1 MNPTVKDIIGIK
13 PGKLRAFICDSP
25 KGCNSARVQVQHV
38 KRMYMP
44 EGVANYSVHTQWENN
59 IVVITTIAKQKDI
72 KRKEDSEKGGNGN
85 D

>member
-25 KGCNSARVQVQHV
+25 KACNSARVQVQHV

-44 EGVANYSVHTQWENN
+44 EGVANYSVHTQCEDN
-59 IVVITTIAKQKDI
+59 IVVITAIAKQDDMERNCNNK
-72 KRKEDSEKGGNGN
+72 
-85 D
+85 

>member
-25 KGCNSARVQVQHV
+25 KACNSARVQVQHV

-44 EGVANYSVHTQWENN
+44 EGVDNYTVHTQWEDN
-59 IVVITTIAKQKDI
+59 IVVITAIAKQKDM
-72 KRKEDSEKGGNGN
+72 KRKEDDEKGGNGN

>member
-44 EGVANYSVHTQWENN
+44 EGVENYSVHIQWEDN
-59 IVVITTIAKQKDI
+59 IVVITAIAKQDDMKKNGI
-72 KRKEDSEKGGNGN
+72 KEGGNGN
-85 D
+85 A

>member
-44 EGVANYSVHTQWENN
+44 EGVENYTVHTQWEDN
-59 IVVITTIAKQKDI
+59 IVVITAIAKQDEMKKNGI
-72 KRKEDSEKGGNGN
+72 KEGGNRN
-85 D
+85 A

>member
-25 KGCNSARVQVQHV
+25 KACNSARVQVQHV

-44 EGVANYSVHTQWENN
+44 EGVANYSVHTQWEDN
-59 IVVITTIAKQKDI
+59 IVVITAIAKQDDMKKNGI
-72 KRKEDSEKGGNGN
+72 KKGGNGN
-85 D
+85 A

>member
-25 KGCNSARVQVQHV
+25 KACNSARVQVQHV

-44 EGVANYSVHTQWENN
+44 EGVENYTVHTQWEDN
-59 IVVITTIAKQKDI
+59 IVVITAIAKQDDMNKNGI
-72 KRKEDSEKGGNGN
+72 KEGGNGN
-85 D
+85 A

>member
-25 KGCNSARVQVQHV
+25 KACNSARVQVQHV

-44 EGVANYSVHTQWENN
+44 EGVANYSVHTQWEDN
-59 IVVITTIAKQKDI
+59 IVVITAIAKQDDMNKNGI
-72 KRKEDSEKGGNGN
+72 KEERNGN
-85 D
+85 A

>member
-1 MNPTVKDIIGIK
+1 MNPTVKDIIGIQ

-44 EGVANYSVHTQWENN
+44 EGVANYSVHTQWEDN
-59 IVVITTIAKQKDI
+59 IVVITAIAKQDDMKKNRI
-72 KRKEDSEKGGNGN
+72 KEGGNGN
-85 D
+85 A

>member
-59 IVVITTIAKQKDI
+59 IVVITAIAKQNGME
-72 KRKEDSEKGGNGN
+72 RNCNNKEEGKENV
-85 D
+85 

>member
-44 EGVANYSVHTQWENN
+44 EGVENDTVHTQWEDS
-59 IVVITTIAKQKDI
+59 IIVITAIAKQNGMERNGK
-72 KRKEDSEKGGNGN
+72 KGGKENA
-85 D
+85 

>member
-13 PGKLRAFICDSP
+13 PGKSKAFICDSP

-44 EGVANYSVHTQWENN
+44 EGVANYSVHTQWEDN
-59 IVVITTIAKQKDI
+59 IVVITAIAKQDDMKKNGI
-72 KRKEDSEKGGNGN
+72 KEGGNRN
-85 D
+85 A

>member
-25 KGCNSARVQVQHV
+25 KACNSARVQVQHV

-44 EGVANYSVHTQWENN
+44 EGVANYSVHTQWEDN
-59 IVVITTIAKQKDI
+59 IVVITAIAKQDDMKKNRI
-72 KRKEDSEKGGNGN
+72 KKGGNGN
-85 D
+85 A

>member
-44 EGVANYSVHTQWENN
+44 EGVENYTVHTQWEDN
-59 IVVITTIAKQKDI
+59 IVVITAIAKQDDMNKNGL
-72 KRKEDSEKGGNGN
+72 KEGGNGN
-85 D
+85 A

>member
-44 EGVANYSVHTQWENN
+44 EGVANYSVHTQWEDN
-59 IVVITTIAKQKDI
+59 IVVITAIAKQDDMNKNEI
-72 KRKEDSEKGGNGN
+72 KEGGNGN
-85 D
+85 A

>member
-13 PGKLRAFICDSP
+13 PGKSKAFICDSP

-44 EGVANYSVHTQWENN
+44 EGVANYSVHTQWEDN
-59 IVVITTIAKQKDI
+59 IVVITAIAKQDDTKKNGI
-72 KRKEDSEKGGNGN
+72 KKGGNGN
-85 D
+85 A

>member
-44 EGVANYSVHTQWENN
+44 EGVVNYSVHTQWEDN
-59 IVVITTIAKQKDI
+59 IVVITAIAKQDEMKKNGI
-72 KRKEDSEKGGNGN
+72 KEGGNGN
-85 D
+85 A

>member
-25 KGCNSARVQVQHV
+25 KACNSARVQVQHV

-44 EGVANYSVHTQWENN
+44 EGVANYSVHTQWEDN
-59 IVVITTIAKQKDI
+59 IVVITAIAKQDDMKKNGI
-72 KRKEDSEKGGNGN
+72 KEGGNVN
-85 D
+85 A

>member
-44 EGVANYSVHTQWENN
+44 EGVANYSVHTQWEDN
-59 IVVITTIAKQKDI
+59 IVVITAIAKQDDMKKNRI
-72 KRKEDSEKGGNGN
+72 KEGGNGN
-85 D
+85 A

>member
-25 KGCNSARVQVQHV
+25 KACNSARVQVQHV

-44 EGVANYSVHTQWENN
+44 EGVANYSVHTQWEDN
-59 IVVITTIAKQKDI
+59 IVVITAIAKQKDM
-72 KRKEDSEKGGNGN
+72 KNNGTKEGENRD

>member
-13 PGKLRAFICDSP
+13 PGKSKAFICDSP

-44 EGVANYSVHTQWENN
+44 EGVVNYSVHTQWEDN
-59 IVVITTIAKQKDI
+59 IVVITAIAKQDDMKKNRI
-72 KRKEDSEKGGNGN
+72 KKGGNGN
-85 D
+85 A

>member
-44 EGVANYSVHTQWENN
+44 EGVANYSVHTQWEDN
-59 IVVITTIAKQKDI
+59 IVVITAIAKKDDMKKNGI
-72 KRKEDSEKGGNGN
+72 KEGGNGN
-85 D
+85 V

>member
-44 EGVANYSVHTQWENN
+44 EGVANYSVHTQWEDN
-59 IVVITTIAKQKDI
+59 IVVITAIAKQKDMKNNGI
-72 KRKEDSEKGGNGN
+72 KEGGNG
-85 D
+85 DD

>member
-25 KGCNSARVQVQHV
+25 KACNSARVQVQHV

-44 EGVANYSVHTQWENN
+44 EGVANYSVHTQWEDN
-59 IVVITTIAKQKDI
+59 IVVITAIAKQDDMKKNRI
-72 KRKEDSEKGGNGN
+72 KKGGKENA
-85 D
+85 

>member
-13 PGKLRAFICDSP
+13 PGKLRAFVCDSP

-44 EGVANYSVHTQWENN
+44 EGVANYTVHTQWEDN
-59 IVVITTIAKQKDI
+59 IVVITAIAKQKDM
-72 KRKEDSEKGGNGN
+72 KRKEDDEKGGNGN

>member
-44 EGVANYSVHTQWENN
+44 EGVVNYSVHTQWEDN
-59 IVVITTIAKQKDI
+59 IVVITAIAKQDDMKKNGI
-72 KRKEDSEKGGNGN
+72 KEGGNGN
-85 D
+85 A

>member
-25 KGCNSARVQVQHV
+25 KACNSARVQVQHV

-44 EGVANYSVHTQWENN
+44 EGVANYSVHTQWEDN
-59 IVVITTIAKQKDI
+59 IVVITAIAKQYDMKKNRI
-72 KRKEDSEKGGNGN
+72 KKGGNGN
-85 D
+85 A

>member
-44 EGVANYSVHTQWENN
+44 EGVANYSVHTQWEDN
-59 IVVITTIAKQKDI
+59 IVVITAIAKQDDI
-72 KRKEDSEKGGNGN
+72 NKNEIKEGGNGN
-85 D
+85 A

>member
-13 PGKLRAFICDSP
+13 PGKLRAFICGSP

-44 EGVANYSVHTQWENN
+44 EGVANYSVHTQWEDN
-59 IVVITTIAKQKDI
+59 IVVITAIAKQDEMKKNGI
-72 KRKEDSEKGGNGN
+72 KEGGNGN
-85 D
+85 A

>member
-44 EGVANYSVHTQWENN
+44 EGVENYTVHTQWEDN
-59 IVVITTIAKQKDI
+59 IVVITAIAKQDDMKKNRI
-72 KRKEDSEKGGNGN
+72 KKGGNGN
-85 D
+85 A

>member
-44 EGVANYSVHTQWENN
+44 EGVENYTVHIQWEDN
-59 IVVITTIAKQKDI
+59 IVVITAIAKQDDMNKNGI
-72 KRKEDSEKGGNGN
+72 KEGGNGN
-85 D
+85 A

>member
-13 PGKLRAFICDSP
+13 PGKLQAFICDSP

-44 EGVANYSVHTQWENN
+44 EGVENYTVHTQWEDN
-59 IVVITTIAKQKDI
+59 IVVITAIAKQKDMKNNGI
-72 KRKEDSEKGGNGN
+72 KEGGNG
-85 D
+85 DD

>member
-25 KGCNSARVQVQHV
+25 KACNSARVQVQHV

-44 EGVANYSVHTQWENN
+44 EDVANYSVHTQWEDN
-59 IVVITTIAKQKDI
+59 IVVITAIAKQDDMKKNRI
-72 KRKEDSEKGGNGN
+72 KKGGNGN
-85 D
+85 A

>member
-44 EGVANYSVHTQWENN
+44 EGVANYSVHTQWEDN
-59 IVVITTIAKQKDI
+59 IVVITAIAKQDEMKKNGI
-72 KRKEDSEKGGNGN
+72 KEGGNGN
-85 D
+85 A